1 MYKEVNN
8 NVAGAVKVI
17 ADASYTSIRY
27 AFFPCCYD
35 EDRNAWKGVECYEDG
50 TVGNM
55 WLWFTKCYLLEATG
69 KKSFIGYRPRY
80 TEWLKTDETVLIPLW
95 HNLDGY
101 SQHKG
106 ADAKRVY
113 GVIANIGEDN
123 DIFVSTENGEFKFK
137 CKGFVSDDVCTDS
150 KGNACVRVPERKL
163 KLAVVFGNAIVRYER
178 LLTWDEDEL

>member
-1 MYKEVNN
+1 M
-8 NVAGAVKVI
+8 
-17 ADASYTSIRY
+17 
-27 AFFPCCYD
+27 
-35 EDRNAWKGVECYEDG
+35 
-50 TVGNM
+50 
-55 WLWFTKCYLLEATG
+55 
-69 KKSFIGYRPRY
+69 
-80 TEWLKTDETVLIPLW
+80 LIPLW

-163 KLAVVFGNAIVRYER
+163 KPAVVFGNAIVRYER